1 MASLRDGEHGDRVC
15 VGVIVGPHGI
25 RGQVRVKSFTAE
37 PEDITAYGPMTDE
50 TGRVF
55 DLDVVG
61 RSKGVVLCVVAGV
74 DDRNGA
80 EALRGVRLHVA
91 RAVLPEP
98 DEDDEFYHADLIG
111 LVVEFADGVALGRV
125 AAVYDFGAGDV
136 LEVRADNGGV
146 TMVPFTREA
155 VPVIDIAGGRLVA
168 ERLPGLV
175 EDPPKAPKARTP
187 AKARTAAGRHK
198 ARAESPDGSGAPAKD
213 TKADDDWPE
222 EDWR

>member
-1 MASLRDGEHGDRVC
+1 M
-15 VGVIVGPHGI
+15 
-25 RGQVRVKSFTAE
+25 KSFTAE

-80 EALRGVRLHVA
+80 EALRGVRLHVD
-91 RAVLPEP
+91 RAVLPAPE
-98 DEDDEFYHADLIG
+98 EEDEFYHADLIG
-111 LVVEFADGVALGRV
+111 LVVEFSDGLVLGRV

-198 ARAESPDGSGAPAKD
+198 ARAESADAPAPDTKAD

>member
-1 MASLRDGEHGDRVC
+1 MASLRDGDGNAERVC

-37 PEDITAYGPMTDE
+37 PEDIAAYGPVSDE
-50 TGRVF
+50 AGIRTF

-61 RSKGVVLCVVAGV
+61 RSKGVVLCAVAGV

-80 EALRGVRLHVA
+80 EALRGVRLHVD
-91 RAVLPEP
+91 RAMLPDP

-111 LVVEFADGVALGRV
+111 LRVEFADGVVLGTV
-125 AAVYDFGAGDV
+125 SAVYDFGAGDV
-136 LEVRADNGGV
+136 LEIRAESGGV
-146 TMVPFTREA
+146 TMLPFTRAA

-175 EDPPKAPKARTP
+175 EDPPKPPKARTS
-187 AKARTAAGRHK
+187 AKDRKSRP
-198 ARAESPDGSGAPAKD
+198 RPESPAGAAPAASPETD
-213 TKADDDWPE
+213 GEDDWPE